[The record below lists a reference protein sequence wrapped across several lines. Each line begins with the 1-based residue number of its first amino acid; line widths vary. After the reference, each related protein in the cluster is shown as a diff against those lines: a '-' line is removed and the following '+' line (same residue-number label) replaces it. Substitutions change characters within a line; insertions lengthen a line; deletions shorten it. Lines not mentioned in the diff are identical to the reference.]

1 VHQTPPF
8 VVNQTGVVINSFA
21 LDVIVFLH
29 YQSGKAM
36 TSTILAGGY
45 SVSNT
50 CTNDNGNA
58 TKLLM
63 AQKSLHYNHLYLNIM

>member
-8 VVNQTGVVINSFA
+8 VADQIGVVTKSST
-21 LDVIVFLH
+21 LDGIVSLH
-29 YQSGKAM
+29 YQSSKVI

-45 SVSNT
+45 SVDNT

-63 AQKSLHYNHLYLNIM
+63 AQKSLQYNHLYLNTM